1 MGPKSKNYR
10 LRQKITYWVCVTIT
24 MLCAAFLAIN
34 INSLVCDGIKASNVI
49 LSIISAALTAVFSF
63 ICYKI
68 EKFWIMQAK
77 EEKRIKFMCEMCKI
91 SRGIKETE
99 GSKDDEK

>member
-1 MGPKSKNYR
+1 MGPKSKNYG
-10 LRQKITYWVCVTIT
+10 LRQKITYWVCVTI
-24 MLCAAFLAIN
+24 AALSALFFVIN
-34 INSLVCDGIKASNVI
+34 INRLIYEIEAKTVI
-49 LSIISAALTAVFSF
+49 FSIISAALTAVFTF

-68 EKFWIMQAK
+68 ETFWIMQAK